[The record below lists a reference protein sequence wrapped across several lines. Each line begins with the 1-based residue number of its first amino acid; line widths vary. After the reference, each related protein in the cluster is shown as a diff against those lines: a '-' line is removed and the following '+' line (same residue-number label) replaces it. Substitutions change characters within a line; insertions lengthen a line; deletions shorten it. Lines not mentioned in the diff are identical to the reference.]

1 MRVSWEPRS
10 TQYERDV
17 TRSKFYEELVEELRR
32 KTCCHKSRESLFSSS
47 SGFYNYRGILNWA
60 VIVLILTHAH
70 MVLENLMT
78 YGFLVDPVNIV
89 AFLLSDPYTWPAPY
103 MIAVANIFI
112 FAALHVERSLSA
124 MAMSERSGHTFQM
137 SNLAVILIL
146 PLFVLNV
153 LTSATAGGSMM
164 VLIVYSILL
173 LKLYS
178 YHEVNK
184 WLREE
189 WAPLGLRS
197 AMKKPGIS
205 SCANRGSD
213 QESRSDL
220 VTYPDNLTVAD
231 LYYFLLAP
239 TLCYQMNFPRSPKIR
254 MRFLLRRI
262 LEMFFMTQLILGL
275 IQQWILPVTRATM
288 KPFTEMEL
296 TLLVDHLLLLAI
308 PNHFIWIVFF
318 YGFFHS
324 TLNFIA
330 ELMQFA
336 DRRFYRDW
344 WNSQTLTYYWSN
356 SNMLLH
362 KWSVRHIYR
371 PMIENGY
378 TKWEGQASVFVLSAL
393 FHEYLIAVP
402 FRMLRLWLFTGMMLQ
417 VLIAWVLSRYLKG
430 LYGNAIVWLCIILGP
445 PLGVLTYI
453 HDYYVF
459 EQLKINQ
466 NK

>member
-1 MRVSWEPRS
+1 VAH
-10 TQYERDV
+10 
-17 TRSKFYEELVEELRR
+17 
-32 KTCCHKSRESLFSSS
+32 CC
-47 SGFYNYRGILNWA
+47 A
-60 VIVLILTHAH
+60 
-70 MVLENLMT
+70 

-103 MIAVANIFI
+103 MINFICIRLNII
-112 FAALHVERSLSA
+112 LYK
-124 MAMSERSGHTFQM
+124 SGHTFQM

-189 WAPLGLRS
+189 WYFRMYQNRRIRGH
-197 AMKKPGIS
+197 S
-205 SCANRGSD
+205 SKSEFNSINCHSWS
-213 QESRSDL
+213 QSVIVLCFSL
-220 VTYPDNLTVAD
+220 D

-262 LEMFFMTQLILGL
+262 LEMVRVICFF
-275 IQQWILPVTRATM
+275 IQYRM
-288 KPFTEMEL
+288 KITFEIDCFRL
-296 TLLVDHLLLLAI
+296 QI